1 MFTRQSGIWPIL
13 CQLMVILAK
22 CFEIWTSLLY
32 CPLFTLTLI
41 YKPIL
46 KSIEPKLAIL
56 SQKISNPHFAQV
68 PFTKKPKLQKK
79 LTQGIRQGEPSKG
92 AVFYIRKPL
101 KQSPRWNLTKQSILE
116 LNLKPP
122 LYNLIIFTAIIT
134 KTIKFVASVFI
145 LYQNI
150 NK

>member
-1 MFTRQSGIWPIL
+1 
-13 CQLMVILAK
+13 MVPKTKIELK
-22 CFEIWTSLLY
+22 VIELSY
-32 CPLFTLTLI
+32 CHH
-41 YKPIL
+41 
-46 KSIEPKLAIL
+46 SM
-56 SQKISNPHFAQV
+56 S
-68 PFTKKPKLQKK
+68 
-79 LTQGIRQGEPSKG
+79 
-92 AVFYIRKPL
+92 
-101 KQSPRWNLTKQSILE
+101 TKQSILE